1 LIDRGRTIRRRRLAR
16 ALRQWR
22 ERAGMTADQAAAAL
36 LCGAGTISRME
47 NGQSGD
53 PYRVKGLFEL
63 YGAPPEVVADMIQIA
78 KESRRRPSTVRKPY
92 LDFVPKR
99 LAEYYELEDEA
110 ETMALL
116 EGEFVPGII
125 ETQDYA
131 RALIAGFSPHV
142 RSDEVD
148 RLLEIRMDRQHRLVG
163 SDPLRV
169 KVILGQAAL
178 YTQVGGPKVL
188 RAQLNHLLSLVRD
201 SPNVD
206 VRILPFGAGARPALG
221 RNFTILSFPEPEDPD
236 VIFAE
241 SVSYFVLE
249 DETDEVAR
257 FQDAYNQLWQTA
269 LNESRS
275 AKLIAATASEI
286 T

>member
-1 LIDRGRTIRRRRLAR
+1 MSERGKTIRRRRLSRGLRTWRAR
-16 ALRQWR
+16 AGL
-22 ERAGMTADQAAAAL
+22 TADQAAAAL

-92 LDFVPKR
+92 HDFVPKR

-110 ETMALL
+110 ESLSLL
-116 EGEFVPGII
+116 EGECVPGLL
-125 ETQDYA
+125 ETPDYA
-131 RALIAGFSPHV
+131 RALIAAGEPPA
-142 RSDEVD
+142 DID
-148 RLLEIRMDRQHRLVG
+148 RLLEIRLTRQLRVTG
-163 SDPLRV
+163 QDPLRLR
-169 KVILGQAAL
+169 VILGEAAL
-178 YTQVGGPKVL
+178 HTQVGGPDVL
-188 RAQLNHLLSLVRD
+188 RAQLEYLLDLVRNA
-201 SPNVD
+201 PNVD
-206 VRILPFGAGARPALG
+206 IRVLPFTAGSRPALG
-221 RNFTILSFPEPEDPD
+221 RNFTVMSFPEDEDPD

-249 DETDEVAR
+249 DETDEVAK
-257 FQDAYNQLWQTA
+257 FVDAYNRLWQTA
-269 LNESRS
+269 LDERS
-275 AKLIAATASEI
+275 SAMLIAKAASEI